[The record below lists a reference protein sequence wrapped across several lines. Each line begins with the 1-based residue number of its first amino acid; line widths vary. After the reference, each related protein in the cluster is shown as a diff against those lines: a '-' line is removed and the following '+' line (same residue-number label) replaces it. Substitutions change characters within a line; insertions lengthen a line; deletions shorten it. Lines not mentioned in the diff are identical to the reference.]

1 MRKESVNTFNE
12 GLNYDLNPITT
23 PNNVLTDNVNGTFI
37 TFNGDE
43 LALQNDAGNTK
54 IGVGIQNEDG
64 TFDTYVQLSDGFYPL
79 GVKEYGGVL
88 YIISRKIGPLGDGT
102 DDLIEFGSYPSPDVI
117 DYNDGLTG
125 TDLSLTNS
133 NLEEEKYII
142 FDNKEFNPGLKLE
155 LINDIDSTG
164 KEYVSHYVGETWTR
178 KTYKVGLYQKYQNSS
193 IDVTKK
199 YSLTGIDG
207 YWFLQGN
214 ILFNNYLNKGTLYTK
229 IELEPIDYFTLVSSS
244 IGYSGTDGLLNLT
257 IKSKSTCSF
266 KIFSIEVIVEVD
278 GMTIPDPFPLGE
290 TGLGWNNESENQ
302 DDFVITIPDLLDYIS
317 SENIKFTII
326 PMIVCVNNPSDYD
339 FANILNAESIVED
352 YIADLKLIVE
362 QIIPN
367 IYDTFILN
375 PQDLLYEKAVPAL
388 NVEYGNIIVNPVAKY
403 GYVELLNLE
412 GDYID
417 EEGTVQL
424 TNYGVEFNG
433 YTGSGLTNSLGTYS
447 IDEDN
452 KTVVSGG
459 ALISQD
465 IEDRINELSLVEIQ
479 EQPQYLLTLN
489 FSQPVSRFFVGFI
502 ANKLPDYYLTAY
514 HSPKYDWITS
524 ITNPQTGNFGYFG
537 TSTYKQYDGASW
549 QNISTPLYYSEA
561 KYRLPEG
568 EIYKLNLHIPINS
581 DNTPYSLTEDVVW
594 NVAVLPQYLLTDA
607 SYYYE
612 QNITIGIFEKITIDT
627 KLINIKY
634 QDCEENQLIEEI
646 PCTVTC
652 SNYFSLENTVILE
665 GRILNYPSESIYT
678 IEVKYLLQTTPD
690 PDIYSDW
697 LPLTNTITYVDSQ
710 DLNNTD
716 IRNIGDMS
724 INVAANIGANLAE
737 LSKTYINISDSADYL
752 IHTSTGIILEKSFNA
767 PSE

>member
-214 ILFNNYLNKGTLYTK
+214 ILFNNSLNKGTLYTK

-266 KIFSIEVIVEVD
+266 KIFSIEVIIEVN
-278 GMTIPDPFPLGE
+278 GMTIPDPFLLGE
-290 TGLGWNNESENQ
+290 TGLGWNNELENQ
-302 DDFVITIPDLLDYIS
+302 DDFVITIPDLLNYIS

-403 GYVELLNLE
+403 GYIELLNLE

-489 FSQPVSRFFVGFI
+489 FSQPVNRFFVGFI

-594 NVAVLPQYLLTDA
+594 NVGVLPQYLLTDNN
-607 SYYYE
+607 YVYE
-612 QNITIGIFEKITIDT
+612 DYIPDFDFDKVEVDT

-634 QDCEENQLIEEI
+634 QDCEENQSIGEI

-652 SNYFSLENTVILE
+652 SNYFSLGNTVILE

-678 IEVKYLLQTTPD
+678 IEVKYLLQTTPY
-690 PDIYSDW
+690 PDMYSDW
-697 LPLTNTITYVDSQ
+697 LPLTNSITFIDTV
-710 DLNNTD
+710 NN
-716 IRNIGDMS
+716 IEEIKNIGNMTV
-724 INVAANIGANLAE
+724 NVAANIGANLAE
-737 LSKTYINISDSADYL
+737 LSKTYINISDSTDYL
-752 IHTSTGIILEKSFNA
+752 IQTDTGIILEKSFNA
-767 PSE
+767 PAE